1 MNHKPFKNIVDESEY
16 DSYQALMY
24 ELDSTLN
31 RMRYISLSEL
41 TDVVDIDCFNRF
53 WDNVKNNEAV
63 IVSITEGSDLY
74 ELNEDSILIILVEK
88 IDDKMLIFDS
98 QDARKIMNH
107 INDIS

>member
-41 TDVVDIDCFNRF
+41 TDAVDIDCFNRF

>member
-41 TDVVDIDCFNRF
+41 TDAVDIDCFNRF

-74 ELNEDSILIILVEK
+74 ELNEDY
-88 IDDKMLIFDS
+88 
-98 QDARKIMNH
+98 
-107 INDIS
+107 

>member
-31 RMRYISLSEL
+31 RMRYVSLSEL
-41 TDVVDIDCFNRF
+41 TDAVDIDCFERF

-88 IDDKMLIFDS
+88 IDNKMLIFDS

>member
-31 RMRYISLSEL
+31 RMRYVSLSEL
-41 TDVVDIDCFNRF
+41 TDAVDIDCFERF
-53 WDNVKNNEAV
+53 WDNVKNNEAI

-88 IDDKMLIFDS
+88 MDDKMLIFDS

>member
-31 RMRYISLSEL
+31 RMRYVSLSEL
-41 TDVVDIDCFNRF
+41 TDAVDIDCFKRF

-98 QDARKIMNH
+98 QDARKIINQ

>member
-1 MNHKPFKNIVDESEY
+1 MKHKPFKNIVDESEY

-63 IVSITEGSDLY
+63 VVSITDVSDLY

-88 IDDKMLIFDS
+88 IDDKMIIFDS
-98 QDARKIMNH
+98 QDARKILNQ

>member
-41 TDVVDIDCFNRF
+41 TDAVDIDCFNRF

-98 QDARKIMNH
+98 QDARKIVNH

>member
-31 RMRYISLSEL
+31 RMRYVSLSEL
-41 TDVVDIDCFNRF
+41 TDAVDIDCFERF

-88 IDDKMLIFDS
+88 MDDKMLIFDS